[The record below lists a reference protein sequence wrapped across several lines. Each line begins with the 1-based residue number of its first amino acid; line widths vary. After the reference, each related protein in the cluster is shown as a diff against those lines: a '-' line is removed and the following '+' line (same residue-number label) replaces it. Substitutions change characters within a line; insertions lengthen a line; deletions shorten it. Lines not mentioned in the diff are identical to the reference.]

1 MTEAELRPFRR
12 WFKEYVQTFYTD
24 DADIQAHVRLKED
37 HTDRVCK
44 RMGDLASSLNLSAEQ
59 KGLAELVALFHD
71 VGRFKQY
78 TLYRTFNDFRSED
91 HACMG
96 VRILR
101 ESGALSGLTGSHQ
114 LLIQKAVRYHNG
126 REIPDDSAES
136 VYMARMI
143 RDADK
148 IDILTMITSDDEQFR
163 ILPSPEFGGMDQVS
177 PGTAEAILQGQVSRF
192 EQIRTEADQ
201 MLFRMSWLL
210 DMNFPWTFRT
220 VREEGFIEIMAEK
233 LPQTDRV
240 RRVIE
245 YLIEYRD
252 RQADGKIG

>member
-1 MTEAELRPFRR
+1 MTEEEIRPFRR

-24 DADIQAHVRLKED
+24 DVDIQAHIRLKEE
-37 HTDRVCK
+37 HTARVCG
-44 RMGDLASSLNLSAEQ
+44 RMGDLASTLHLSEEQ
-59 KGLAELVALFHD
+59 KGLAELVALLHD
-71 VGRFKQY
+71 VGRFQQY

-91 HACMG
+91 HACLG
-96 VRILR
+96 VHILR
-101 ESGALSGLTGSHQ
+101 ESGVLSGLTDSQQ

-126 REIPDDSAES
+126 REVPDDSAET

-148 IDILTMITSDDEQFR
+148 IDILAMITSDNELFH

-177 PGTAEAILQGQVSRF
+177 AGTAEAILQGQVSRF
-192 EQIRTEADQ
+192 EDIRTAADQ

-220 VREEGFIEIMAEK
+220 VRKERFLEIMTEK
-233 LPQTDRV
+233 LPQTDLV
-240 RRVIE
+240 RRVNE
-245 YLIEYRD
+245 YLTEYRD
-252 RQADGKIG
+252 RQADGNR